1 MKRWNFAY
9 CALLAATS
17 LGTQLA
23 FAHGAAFDCYLE
35 REGQVKCEAGFTDG
49 SSAVGRKILVR
60 DLNEKVLLE
69 GQVGPDS
76 SYGFQVP
83 QEAYSVT
90 FLGGEGHE
98 ITLQSTDI
106 TQ

>member
-1 MKRWNFAY
+1 MKPRNSAHG
-9 CALLAATS
+9 ALLAAT
-17 LGTQLA
+17 LLCTQMA
-23 FAHGAAFDCYLE
+23 FAHGPAFDCYLE
-35 REGQVKCEAGFTDG
+35 RGGQVKCEAGFTDG

-60 DLNEKVLLE
+60 DLSEKVLLE

-76 SYGFQVP
+76 SFSFP
-83 QEAYSVT
+83 APSDPYSVT

-106 TQ
+106 TE

>member
-1 MKRWNFAY
+1 MKPRNFAY

-49 SSAVGRKILVR
+49 SSAVDRKILVR

-69 GQVGPDS
+69 GKVGPDS
-76 SYGFQVP
+76 SYSFQVP

>member
-1 MKRWNFAY
+1 MKPMNSAHY
-9 CALLAATS
+9 ALMVATL
-17 LGTQLA
+17 LGSPMA
-23 FAHGAAFDCYLE
+23 FAHGPAFDCYLE

-60 DLNEKVLLE
+60 DLSEKVLLE
-69 GQVGPDS
+69 GEVGPDS
-76 SYGFQVP
+76 SFSFPPP
-83 QEAYSVT
+83 QAPYSIT

-106 TQ
+106 VP